1 MRYGQ
6 LDVGG
11 ACIEACPMNVNL
23 ASLAER
29 MIIFIHQQVVNKL
42 NKILNKKI
50 QIKSYNFTNKNEHQS
65 NYNITNYAICNEF

>member
-11 ACIEACPMNVNL
+11 AYIEACPM
-23 ASLAER
+23 AER

-42 NKILNKKI
+42 NKILNKKS
-50 QIKSYNFTNKNEHQS
+50 K
-65 NYNITNYAICNEF
+65 